1 MTVPEALC
9 ERDGFVGPMR
19 MCRWRLSAAL
29 VVAEVPVDE
38 AGEALSGVD
47 DGAVARVDKNI

>member
-1 MTVPEALC
+1 VPGALC